1 MTLITIFIW
10 FLDSELFRN
19 FIMSTSRGRKI
30 LALITANN
38 EINANKPT
46 DVSVQGWYFFTFDC
60 LFQYFCEQT

>member
-1 MTLITIFIW
+1 
-10 FLDSELFRN
+10 
-19 FIMSTSRGRKI
+19 MSTSTGRKI

-46 DVSVQGWYFFTFDC
+46 DVSVQGRYFFTFDC